1 MRGYAILCRL
11 FPRVFQSV
19 SRAMISRTLTLISI
33 ALPRLAT
40 RLLHPVFAGLLLMT
54 AVPLFSVDVPPLADY
69 INHLARMN
77 IIANIS
83 HDPVLAR
90 LYQIDWAIIPNLVM
104 DLVVPRLVDTFGI
117 YMSGQLFILA
127 TVLLLV
133 SGPMV
138 IHRALYGRVSAWPL
152 VAFPFIYNGIFL
164 FGFLYYLFGVGLAM
178 WGIGAWISLR
188 ERPAWQRGVVSLGF
202 VLMTFFAHLFALGVY
217 GLGLMAFEG
226 WRLANGRCRLLRD
239 GAALA
244 LPVLPVVPLMLASPT
259 LGLSKENI
267 WETEGKLDGLHYIV
281 RTYSDLTDL
290 SLAAIAVAGVVW
302 AHRRGLLRLHAAGW
316 ALLTLGGIVF
326 MVMPRMLFGS
336 WMADQRLPIA
346 LLFVVIGFARLNL
359 SHQLVRRSFYA
370 LVMGLTLLRCV
381 TVDMHWHEL
390 DEVTS
395 EMRRSAKLI
404 VPGSAVLVAHA
415 DRPVGST
422 AVTDALSHAPCIAVI
437 ERSALVATAFT
448 VPGKQVLS
456 VRPPYRGLVD
466 SSDGDPPTVSQLLAS
481 PIPGHEAYWD
491 GWGERYQY
499 LYVLFTEQEAENPN
513 PDALTLVYEGPL
525 FQLYR
530 IIPQEP

>member
-1 MRGYAILCRL
+1 MMNLPIA
-11 FPRVFQSV
+11 
-19 SRAMISRTLTLISI
+19 LISV

-77 IIANIS
+77 IIAIID

-90 LYQIDWAIIPNLVM
+90 LYEIDWAIIPNLVM
-104 DLVVPRLVDTFGI
+104 DLIVPPLVQTFGI
-117 YMSGQLFILA
+117 YLSGQLFILL

-152 VAFPFIYNGIFL
+152 VAFPFVYNGIFL

-178 WGIGAWISLR
+178 WGIGAWIALR
-188 ERPAWQRGVVSLGF
+188 ERPAWQRGLVSLVF
-202 VLMTFFAHLFALGVY
+202 VLATFFAHLFSLGVY

-226 WRLANGRCRLLRD
+226 WRMANGRRHLLRD
-239 GAALA
+239 GAALVLPS
-244 LPVLPVVPLMLASPT
+244 LPVLPLMLASPT
-259 LGLSKENI
+259 LGLSHENI
-267 WETEGKLDGLHYIV
+267 WETEGKLDGLHYII

-302 AHRRGLLRLHAAGW
+302 THRRGLLRLHGAGW
-316 ALLTLGGIVF
+316 VLLTLGGIVF

-336 WMADQRLPIA
+336 WMADQRLPVA
-346 LLFVVIGFARLNL
+346 LLFVLIGFARMTLTPP
-359 SHQLVRRSFYA
+359 LVRRSFYA

-390 DEVTS
+390 DEVTTQ
-395 EMRRSAKLI
+395 MRRSARLI
-404 VPGSAVLVAHA
+404 EPGSAVLVAHA
-415 DRPVGST
+415 DHPTGSS

-437 ERSALVATAFT
+437 ERSALVSTAFT
-448 VPGKQVLS
+448 VPGKQVLT
-456 VRPPYRGLVD
+456 VRPDYHGLVD

-481 PIPGHEAYWD
+481 PIPGHDAYWD
-491 GWGERYQY
+491 GWSEHYQY
-499 LYVLFTEQEAENPN
+499 LYVLFTESGADN
-513 PDALTLVYEGPL
+513 PDPESLTLVYEGPM

-530 IIPQEP
+530 ITPHQES